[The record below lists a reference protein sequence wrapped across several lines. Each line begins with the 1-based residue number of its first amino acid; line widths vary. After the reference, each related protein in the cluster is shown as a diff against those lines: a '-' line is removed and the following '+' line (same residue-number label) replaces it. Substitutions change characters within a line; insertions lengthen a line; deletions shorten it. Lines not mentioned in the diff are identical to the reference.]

1 MSQFLDLTPTV
12 AVRLENT
19 VLGRAYPTEEAVFAV
34 IDSGYEGFVAVPR
47 KIFRAVGL
55 NELQLE
61 TRTLVL
67 ANGHPL
73 TSEGAYATLRIPEIS
88 FRADGFVESYEG
100 LDEIL
105 LGSQALRNFKIYLD
119 YCSKRVRLQK
129 CR

>member
-1 MSQFLDLTPTV
+1 MSSFLDLTPTV
-12 AVRLENT
+12 GVRLENT
-19 VLGRAYPTEEAVFAV
+19 MLGKAYPTEESVLAV

-47 KIFRAVGL
+47 KIFRVVAL
-55 NELQLE
+55 DELQLE
-61 TRTLVL
+61 SRTLVL
-67 ANGHPL
+67 ANGYPL
-73 TSEGAYATLRIPEIS
+73 TSEGAYATLGIPQIS

-105 LGSQALRNFKIYLD
+105 LGSQALRNLRVYLD